1 MLKSLSEMKNLGMV
15 NYSKVSP
22 IRDSVVDLF
31 IKNVDLFDTF
41 DTPVNVLF
49 INNFSQNIRRFQNVF
64 EHYSMSQNIFFSCKS
79 NKSCALLEK
88 ASELDC
94 GIEVSSYYE
103 LLDALK
109 YTNKIIASGPAKNDR
124 YLKLSIDN
132 NIVISIDDI
141 EELKNIIKYNKTVHI
156 LIRLS
161 NILNKISRFGVN
173 ISQIGQCLK
182 LIKHSKIILDGFSFH
197 FVFCFISIES

>member
-1 MLKSLSEMKNLGMV
+1 MLESSPEMKNLGMV

-22 IRDSVVDLF
+22 IRDRLVDLF
-31 IKNVDLFDTF
+31 IKNINLFDTF

-79 NKSCALLEK
+79 NKSYALLKK

-109 YTNKIIASGPAKNDR
+109 YTNKIIASGPAKDDR
-124 YLKLSIDN
+124 YLKLSIEN

-141 EELKNIIKYNKTVHI
+141 EELKNIIKYNKTLAEAGYKINMEVE
-156 LIRLS
+156 RLFGKTMQIEEKT
-161 NILNKISRFGVN
+161 NIIMN
-173 ISQIGQCLK
+173 I
-182 LIKHSKIILDGFSFH
+182 IKCIQ
-197 FVFCFISIES
+197 E